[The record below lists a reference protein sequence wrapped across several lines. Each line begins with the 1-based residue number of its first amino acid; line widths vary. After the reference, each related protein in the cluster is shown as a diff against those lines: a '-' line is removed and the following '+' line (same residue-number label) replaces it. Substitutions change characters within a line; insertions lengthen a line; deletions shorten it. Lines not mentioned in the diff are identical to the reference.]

1 MIGRM
6 RRVWKSLR
14 KRLEEA
20 DAQDL
25 VEYALLLMMVGLAV
39 VASVKSVAATIKNA
53 FTNANAVMV
62 EASLPGNATG
72 TIAASLANNVAA
84 LNAAANV
91 NGAAATAAAQ
101 AAAAAHAAAVA
112 ANGGTNNINSAAAHA
127 STAVQADLAAAA
139 ADNVVAADDAL
150 AAIDDG
156 AAGIAAAFGI
166 NNGPIGSNAL
176 TAAANVATADAAHGV
191 QAGTILGF

>member
-1 MIGRM
+1 MIGRI
-6 RRVWKSLR
+6 RGVWRSLK
-14 KRLEEA
+14 KRLQEA

-25 VEYALLLMMVGLAV
+25 VEYALLLMMVGLAA
-39 VASVKSVAATIKNA
+39 VASVKSLAAAIKNA
-53 FTNANAVMV
+53 FTNANV
-62 EASLPGNATG
+62 EMTEIALPGNATG
-72 TIAASLANNVAA
+72 TVAAGLAGNTGA

-91 NGAAATAAAQ
+91 NAAAAAVAAQ
-101 AAAAAHAAAVA
+101 AAAAADAAAVA
-112 ANGGTNNINSAAAHA
+112 AAGGRNVASASRTA
-127 STAVQADLAAAA
+127 TGAVQADLAAAN

-166 NNGPIGSNAL
+166 NNGPIGSTAL
-176 TAAANVATADAAHGV
+176 TAAGNVASSDAGTGV